1 MKPMRT
7 IAGTYIGRNLHGQVV
22 HELGRRIVGGAC
34 TPGQALPNEEDL
46 CRELGVSRTAIRE
59 AVKVLAAKGLVESRP
74 RIGTRVRPTL
84 SWNLLDPDVLAWRCA
99 TLPDPH
105 FVMQLNE
112 MREIIEPASAAL
124 AARNR
129 TQAQLRRI
137 EDAYAAMA
145 ASATIDDWVSADLE
159 FHSAILDATNNPLL
173 LPLAAMIA
181 TALESLLSLSA
192 RKASNFKVALPEHG
206 HVLEAIRVQ
215 DGERAMRQMS
225 VLLSDTRARLVRPA
239 PRSARA
245 STVAAAQPAPE
256 KPVVTPAKAVRRLG
270 TRATTR

>member
-1 MKPMRT
+1 MKPPTRT
-7 IAGTYIGRNLHGQVV
+7 IAGTYIGRNLHAQVV

-34 TPGQALPNEEDL
+34 VPGQALPNEEDL

-84 SWNLLDPDVLAWRCA
+84 AWNLLDPDVLAWRCA

-105 FVMQLNE
+105 FVQQLTE

-145 ASATIDDWVSADLE
+145 ASPTIDDWVGADLE
-159 FHSAILDATNNPLL
+159 FHSAILDAT
-173 LPLAAMIA
+173 
-181 TALESLLSLSA
+181 
-192 RKASNFKVALPEHG
+192 
-206 HVLEAIRVQ
+206 
-215 DGERAMRQMS
+215 
-225 VLLSDTRARLVRPA
+225 
-239 PRSARA
+239 
-245 STVAAAQPAPE
+245 
-256 KPVVTPAKAVRRLG
+256 
-270 TRATTR
+270 TTRCCCRSPR